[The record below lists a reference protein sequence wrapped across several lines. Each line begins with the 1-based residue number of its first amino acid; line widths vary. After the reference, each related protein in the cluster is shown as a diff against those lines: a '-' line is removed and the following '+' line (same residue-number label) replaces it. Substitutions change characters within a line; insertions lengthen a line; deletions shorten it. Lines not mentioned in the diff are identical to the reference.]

1 MTLTCYY
8 TNKRINSMVRP
19 DVDENVAVST
29 PLTDFFLKDTTSLN
43 HPVFVISASNMPE
56 TNYCILTGQG
66 YTANRP
72 PKQYYWIDDIVQVRK
87 TVWELHCN
95 IDALA
100 TWRDSILSQSAFVVR
115 SASSYKPYLNDDLM
129 QSSGDYPQRG
139 IVSFINSDLAGI
151 GLEGGTYILAVAATG
166 DSSNGVNAIGGM
178 SYYACQ
184 QDTLA
189 HIMGYLFQAPI
200 ATQVKDAFGDF
211 SGAFGGLWWIPL
223 KWSVVAG
230 PTVSKIFVAGQQI
243 TNLSNCARINRPY
256 YTKSESYPVALT
268 HYGDFRDNAP
278 YRSYFAKLPF
288 VGVVDI
294 DNAIMYSRNRAGNG
308 SVSIRVAQYLDYLSG
323 VYVCY
328 LSVDGYFLG
337 KFTAQ
342 TRVELPLASFNTN
355 VAGFIGGVAN
365 KVGDVISRDGS
376 NKASREAIAWKE
388 STNVGRALRAA
399 FRGAAGGAVG
409 DTLSNIDNHIGGTYN
424 INGGYGGTTLVAADP
439 ELRIMERYQTTA
451 VEPSSVAALAG
462 RPFAGVTSLGSLS
475 GYCLTSGFHVR
486 GYMTSEEKEQIETL
500 FNSTGVFITE

>member
-8 TNKRINSMVRP
+8 TNKRINSLVRP
-19 DVDENVAVST
+19 DVDENVSVST

-66 YTANRP
+66 FTANRP
-72 PKQYYWIDDIVQVRK
+72 QKQYYWVDDIVQVRK

-100 TWRDSILSQSAFVVR
+100 TWRDTILNQSAFVVR

-129 QSSGDYPQRG
+129 QSAGDYPQRG
-139 IVSFINSDLAGI
+139 VVSYINSDLAGMND
-151 GLEGGTYILAVAATG
+151 GTYILAIAATG
-166 DSSNGVNAIGGM
+166 DNAAGGGVSGIGGM
-178 SYYACQ
+178 SYYACGE
-184 QDTLA
+184 DTLA
-189 HIMGYLFQAPI
+189 HIMGYLFQVPI

-211 SGAFGGLWWIPL
+211 AGAFGGLWWIPL
-223 KWSVVAG
+223 KRSVVG
-230 PTVSKIFVAGQQI
+230 GLTVSSIFFAGQSI
-243 TNLSNCARINRPY
+243 TNLSNCSRINRHY
-256 YTKSESYPVALT
+256 YDNYQTFNCSLQ
-268 HYGDFRDNAP
+268 HFGDFRDNAP

-308 SVSIRVAQYLDYLSG
+308 AVTIGVRQTLDFLSG
-323 VYVCY
+323 SYCCY
-328 LSVDGYFLG
+328 LTADGYFLG
-337 KFTAQ
+337 KYFAQ

-355 VAGFIGGVAN
+355 VAGFVGGVAN
-365 KVGDVISRDGS
+365 KVGDVISREGS

-388 STNVGRALRAA
+388 STNVGRVLRAA

-409 DTLSNIDNHIGGTYN
+409 DALSNVDNHIGGTYN
-424 INGGYGGTTLVAADP
+424 INGGYGGTTTIAADP
-439 ELRIMERYQTTA
+439 ELRIIERYQDTA
-451 VEPSSVAALAG
+451 VAPSSVAALAG
-462 RPFAGVTSLGSLS
+462 RPFAGVTALSALS

-500 FNSTGVFITE
+500 LNSTGVFITE